1 MERHK
6 DKSSSLPSA
15 QARYSPET
23 LSKVVELASRIQMD
37 TRETLTAEEVEAIGK
52 EVGLDAIF
60 VRQAMEEFIREH
72 QAAGTRTRIAKA
84 TIWKSISAGWW
95 AAGWTVPFI
104 LITATHGD
112 LGAPLFF
119 LGWAIYIGGG
129 MLLTAWT
136 KVFEVR
142 AEPPRSTLTRLS
154 RSDLLTML
162 FALQRLLEGQRQRRD
177 FLSVDVVGS
186 SEMKSEANELEAEY
200 SFQQFHRWL
209 EGIVA
214 KHGGQ
219 IHSVAGDGA
228 MCMFPDDSEAVKTA
242 LELQKE
248 IAQFNATQNLL
259 SVPFRIRCGVSAG
272 NVPVANETTI
282 GQIHSHVL
290 DRAAILQ
297 KRAKPG
303 SIVVSGEVAG
313 AALMLLGEVSPLTDP
328 PNGQPAFE
336 WIPEGE
342 KFSGPM

>member
-1 MERHK
+1 MERQK
-6 DKSSSLPSA
+6 EKSSSLPTA
-15 QARYSPET
+15 QVRYSPET
-23 LSKVVELASRIQMD
+23 LSKVIELASRIQME
-37 TRETLTAEEVEAIGK
+37 TRETLTAEEVEAIGR
-52 EVGLDAIF
+52 EVGLDAVFI
-60 VRQAMEEFIREH
+60 RQAMEEFVREH
-72 QAAGTRTRIAKA
+72 QAAKGRTQVAKA
-84 TIWKSISAGWW
+84 TMWKSIMAGWW

-136 KVFEVR
+136 KVFEAH
-142 AEPPRSTLTRLS
+142 AEPSRKTLNRLS
-154 RSDLLTML
+154 RSDLLLML
-162 FALQRLLEGQRQRRD
+162 FALQRLFEGQRQRRA

-186 SEMKSEANELEAEY
+186 SEMKSAANELEAEY
-200 SFQQFHRWL
+200 SFQKFHRWL
-209 EGIVA
+209 EWIVT

-219 IHSVAGDGA
+219 IHSVACDGA
-228 MCMFPDDSEAVKTA
+228 MRMFSDDSEAVKTA

-248 IAQFNATQNLL
+248 IDQFNATQNLL
-259 SVPFRIRCGVSAG
+259 PFPFRIRCGISAG
-272 NVPVANETTI
+272 NVPVGDEIVI

-303 SIVVSGEVAG
+303 GIVVGGEVSG

-336 WIPEGE
+336 RIPEGE